1 MMTTW
6 VSAVTCSKQLL
17 RKSDLKTNPDNL
29 GLQKIE
35 QNNAIS
41 MWKNQT
47 KEIYLLVDYIV
58 YDNTYV
64 FIVISLFSL
73 VRYKNSGL
81 GCL

>member
-6 VSAVTCSKQLL
+6 VGAVTCSKQLL

-47 KEIYLLVDYIV
+47 KEI
-58 YDNTYV
+58 
-64 FIVISLFSL
+64 
-73 VRYKNSGL
+73 
-81 GCL
+81 